1 MNNIETAYK
10 CRMIKEWCSEM
21 SKKGRFF
28 NFKIVYDI
36 DRKIEKNW
44 VLTEKQHNAIQ
55 NIYKKFKIDKWCIKK
70 NQIKQ
75 YDSDSGD
82 DYTWRENVGDD
93 DDRIF
98 THKKDM
104 RDYYFNPRFHRK

>member
-55 NIYKKFKIDKWCIKK
+55 NIYKKFKIDKWCTKK

-75 YDSDSGD
+75 YDSDSD
-82 DYTWRENVGDD
+82 SSDS
-93 DDRIF
+93 DRIF

-104 RDYYFNPRFHRK
+104 RDYYFNPRHHRK

>member
-1 MNNIETAYK
+1 MK
-10 CRMIKEWCSEM
+10 CL
-21 SKKGRFF
+21 KKGRFF

>member
-55 NIYKKFKIDKWCIKK
+55 KFYHHHLQHSPSKYNHHHYHYHIVLFDF
-70 NQIKQ
+70 
-75 YDSDSGD
+75 SL
-82 DYTWRENVGDD
+82 YT
-93 DDRIF
+93 
-98 THKKDM
+98 T
-104 RDYYFNPRFHRK
+104 YQS